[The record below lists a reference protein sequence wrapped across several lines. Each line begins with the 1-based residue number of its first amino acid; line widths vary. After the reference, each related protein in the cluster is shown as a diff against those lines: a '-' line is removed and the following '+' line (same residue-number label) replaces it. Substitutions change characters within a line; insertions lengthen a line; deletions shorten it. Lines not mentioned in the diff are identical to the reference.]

1 MSFAASW
8 RPSPQ
13 ALTYALSVTA
23 ASVPATTPAG
33 FTAGGGT
40 VRVVNTGATNVLIV
54 FGAGAQSAVLPVTG
68 APPVGQV
75 GVMVPAGS
83 KGTYFDIQASADS
96 FAAIGDGA
104 GPSIVYVQRGEGTGP

>member
-13 ALTYALSVTA
+13 AFTYALSVTA
-23 ASVPATTPAG
+23 ASVPATTPTG

-40 VRVVNTGATNVLIV
+40 VRIVNTGTTNVQVV
-54 FGAGAQSAVLPVTG
+54 FGTGVQTAVLPVTG
-68 APPVGQV
+68 APPAGQF
-75 GVMVPAGS
+75 GVLVRAGS
-83 KGTYFDIQASADS
+83 VTYIDIPANADS

-104 GPSIVYVQRGEGTGP
+104 GPSSIYVQRGEGTGP

>member
-1 MSFAASW
+1 MSFSASW

-23 ASVPATTPAG
+23 ASVPATSPIG

-40 VRVVNTGATNVLIV
+40 VRIVNTGTTNVQIV
-54 FGAGAQSAVLPVTG
+54 FGVGPQTAALPVTG
-68 APPVGQV
+68 APPVGQF
-75 GVMVPAGS
+75 GVMVKAGS
-83 KGTYFDIQASADS
+83 VTYFDIQASADS

-104 GPSIVYVQRGEGTGP
+104 GPSTIYVQRGEGTGP